1 MAHRRAGR
9 DRLDDQLNKDVASM
23 RKVLDQDLATAQ
35 PRMPEQPLL
44 VAMCGLPGTG
54 KSYFAAKLT
63 EHVPF
68 LILETDRLRKVLVEH
83 PKYTTAEHR
92 RVFRSCYHLIDHD
105 LINGYSV
112 LFDATNLNEEFRTYL
127 YDISESTGAPL
138 AVIHATAPKNTV
150 RRRLK
155 QRKAGRHADTY
166 SDAGWLIYTRLAPVE
181 EPVRRDHYELD
192 TSKTIA
198 PVLEKV
204 IDWARSGG
212 RNKIHSKAGA

>member
-1 MAHRRAGR
+1 M
-9 DRLDDQLNKDVASM
+9 DDQLNKDVALM
-23 RKVLDQDLATAQ
+23 RQTLDNDLSISQ
-35 PRMPEQPLL
+35 PRMPQQPLL

-63 EHVPF
+63 EQVPF

-83 PKYTTAEHR
+83 PKYTTGEHR
-92 RVFRSCYHLIDHD
+92 RVFRSCYQLIQYY

-127 YDISESTGAPL
+127 YDIAEATHAPL
-138 AVIHATAPKNTV
+138 AVVHATAPESTV

-155 QRKAGRHADTY
+155 QRKADRHDDTY

-181 EPVRRDHYELD
+181 EPVQRDHYALD
-192 TSKTIA
+192 TSKDIA
-198 PVLEKV
+198 PVLDQVVE
-204 IDWARSGG
+204 WAKSSGQL
-212 RNKIHSKAGA
+212 KLD

>member
-1 MAHRRAGR
+1 
-9 DRLDDQLNKDVASM
+9 LDDQLNKDVALM
-23 RKVLDQDLATAQ
+23 RQTLDNDLSISQ
-35 PRMPEQPLL
+35 PRMPQQPLL

-63 EHVPF
+63 EQVPF

-83 PKYTTAEHR
+83 PKYTTGEHR
-92 RVFRSCYHLIDHD
+92 RVFRSCYQLIQYY

-127 YDISESTGAPL
+127 YDIAEATHAPL
-138 AVIHATAPKNTV
+138 AVVHATAPESTV

-155 QRKAGRHADTY
+155 QRKADRHDDTY

-181 EPVRRDHYELD
+181 EPVQRDHYALD
-192 TSKTIA
+192 TSKDIA
-198 PVLEKV
+198 PVLDQVVE
-204 IDWARSGG
+204 WAKSSGQL
-212 RNKIHSKAGA
+212 KLD

>member
-1 MAHRRAGR
+1 
-9 DRLDDQLNKDVASM
+9 LDDQLNKDVASI
-23 RKVLDQDLATAQ
+23 RKVLDQDLATSQ

-63 EHVPF
+63 EQVPF
-68 LILETDRLRKVLVEH
+68 LVLETDRLRKVLVEH
-83 PKYTTAEHR
+83 PKYTTGEHR
-92 RVFRSCYHLIDHD
+92 RVFRSCYQLIQYY

-127 YDISESTGAPL
+127 YDIAEATGAPL
-138 AVIHATAPKNTV
+138 AVVHATAPQNTV

-155 QRKAGRHADTY
+155 ERKADRHANTY

-181 EPVRRDHYELD
+181 EPVQRDHYELD
-192 TSKTIA
+192 TSKDIA
-198 PVLEKV
+198 PVLDQVVE
-204 IDWARSGG
+204 WARSSGQI
-212 RNKIHSKAGA
+212 KVD

>member
-1 MAHRRAGR
+1 M
-9 DRLDDQLNKDVASM
+9 DDQLNKDVALL
-23 RKVLDQDLATAQ
+23 RQTLDDDLSISQ
-35 PRMPEQPLL
+35 PRMPQQPLL

-63 EHVPF
+63 EQVPF

-83 PKYTTAEHR
+83 PRYSTQEHR
-92 RVFRSCYHLIDHD
+92 RVFRSCYQLIQYY

-127 YDISESTGAPL
+127 YDIAEATHAPL
-138 AVIHATAPKNTV
+138 ALVHATAPENTV

-155 QRKAGRHADTY
+155 QRKADRHANTY

-181 EPVRRDHYELD
+181 EPVQRDHYALD
-192 TSKTIA
+192 TSKDIS
-198 PVLEKV
+198 PVLDEV
-204 IDWARSGG
+204 AAWAKSNGQL
-212 RNKIHSKAGA
+212 KLD